1 MDPRQ
6 GNRLLLLQCAAWLLC
21 VLPLSNAYVQFEPL
35 LVPKTPDAKKGTQST
50 TKVTYGAFM
59 KEDFEKIAR
68 TTEDHNCILPG
79 CQRMG
84 EVLDI
89 QRNNVT
95 NFDRDTLGPAGQNAT
110 KVLLRS
116 IRRTPQVF
124 NICILCCLKHGKD
137 AEA

>member
-1 MDPRQ
+1 MDPKQ
-6 GNRLLLLQCAAWLLC
+6 GNRLLLLQCVACLLC
-21 VLPLSNAYVQFEPL
+21 VLPFASAYVQFEPL
-35 LVPKTPDAKKGTQST
+35 LVPKSEASKKGVRST
-50 TKVTYGAFM
+50 YKVTYGSFL

-95 NFDRDTLGPAGQNAT
+95 NFDRETLGAAGSNAT
-110 KVLLRS
+110 KVRLTS
-116 IRRTPQVF
+116 GQ
-124 NICILCCLKHGKD
+124 
-137 AEA
+137 AESFDPSY